1 MVEWEPL
8 VGVLPPLTEHQWE
21 EAFALYQQ
29 YPEYI
34 QLRPEMTLAE
44 YKVIYYWKYSH
55 RMLARTIGIV
65 FLLPLLFFWLRGY
78 LNGPLTRRL
87 LILFGLGALQGLMGW
102 LMVASGLVDRPPVAH
117 ERLAAHLLIAFA
129 IFAYCLWTAADLQPK
144 GTRRAIDI
152 GAEDEIDP
160 AALGF
165 TTSALASPCFT
176 STTPCVRHDPPFS
189 AMDSIDDSTQPL

>member
-29 YPEYI
+29 YPENI

-65 FLLPLLFFWLRGY
+65 FLLPLLFF
-78 LNGPLTRRL
+78 
-87 LILFGLGALQGLMGW
+87 
-102 LMVASGLVDRPPVAH
+102 
-117 ERLAAHLLIAFA
+117 
-129 IFAYCLWTAADLQPK
+129 
-144 GTRRAIDI
+144 
-152 GAEDEIDP
+152 
-160 AALGF
+160 
-165 TTSALASPCFT
+165 
-176 STTPCVRHDPPFS
+176 
-189 AMDSIDDSTQPL
+189 